1 MKTLPL
7 LMNEPPVLS
16 DEAAVQLLD
25 FLHELL
31 TACENHYAAQLFR
44 HHQAQQQED
53 RPQMDLLAEPF
64 QAFDADAP
72 F

>member
-7 LMNEPPVLS
+7 LMNDPPVLS

-31 TACENHYAAQLFR
+31 TACESHYAAQLLR
-44 HHQAQQQED
+44 HHQAQQPED
-53 RPQMDLLAEPF
+53 RPQLDLFAEPYR
-64 QAFDADAP
+64 AFDADAP